1 MLLHIMYEVDGGL
14 MYFLESAIGAITT
27 REGKAKSS
35 ILLGAI
41 LFGGILV
48 IKHLLNE
55 IKGKL
60 LRTRTLLLFLLGWL
74 RLFLLRSRLFHREK
88 HVLW

>member
-14 MYFLESAIGAITT
+14 LYFLESAIGAITT
-27 REGKAKSS
+27 REGEAKSS

-41 LFGGILV
+41 LLGGILV

-55 IKGKL
+55 IKGKV
-60 LRTRTLLLFLLGWL
+60 LRTRTLLLLLLGWL
-74 RLFLLRSRLFHREK
+74 RLFLLHSRLYHREK